1 MKHQQTSGAMRRKCM
16 INNIKELK
24 EYLGEKYTIA
34 YWNVDSKKVMVND
47 KHITLPVSKNELRK
61 ELNINNVN

>member
-1 MKHQQTSGAMRRKCM
+1 M

-34 YWNVDSKKVMVND
+34 YRSKYSDVAMVNGIII
-47 KHITLPVSKNELRK
+47 HLPICKNELRK